1 MLARRSSSPTA
12 TGPSTRP
19 LLSGTHVA
27 GTPAPPVGPPV
38 RAGARAQGRP
48 KPLPEA
54 APVVRVSYG
63 ADATAARG
71 GSAAQRRAVVLLTLA
86 VVTVLSWALVLLPA
100 SWPPVWA
107 AAPATVLLGLDLLA
121 LRSVARRRAAR
132 VVADRARTR
141 GARAHRRAEDA
152 GAAAVPLRAGR
163 EMPGRPAAPAVAART
178 SRPAGSTARSVGTSS
193 GRAVPP
199 RPAARP
205 AAPAAAVRPE
215 WEDRRWEDETGPI
228 YGVERPNPL
237 AGDDGWAPVAVPR
250 PVYTMK
256 PVAPRPQPRPWT
268 AERDFADDLDL
279 DAVLAKRR
287 AVNG

>member
-1 MLARRSSSPTA
+1 VGSPAR
-12 TGPSTRP
+12 
-19 LLSGTHVA
+19 
-27 GTPAPPVGPPV
+27 
-38 RAGARAQGRP
+38 
-48 KPLPEA
+48 
-54 APVVRVSYG
+54 
-63 ADATAARG
+63 
-71 GSAAQRRAVVLLTLA
+71 RRAVVLLTLA
-86 VVTVLSWALVLLPA
+86 VVTVLSWVLAVVPSFGL
-100 SWPPVWA
+100 PVWA
-107 AAPATVLLGLDLLA
+107 AGPATLLLGLDLLA
-121 LRSVARRRAAR
+121 LRSVARRRAGRAL
-132 VVADRARTR
+132 AERARSR
-141 GARAHRRAEDA
+141 GAQSSRRLEDDRPVAEPA
-152 GAAAVPLRAGR
+152 RGR
-163 EMPGRPAAPAVAART
+163 DLPGRPAAPVVPGAART

-237 AGDDGWAPVAVPR
+237 AGDGGWAPVAVPR

-268 AERDFADDLDL
+268 DERDFADDLDL